1 MKYSDEFKTIY
12 WLVIVLFLT
21 LILIFRMKG
30 IFSGNIN
37 NFDILVF
44 IFWFSLL
51 VFPLIKEVNILGV
64 SFKKEIE
71 DVKREVRDLIYS
83 LGMEIKNTVNVNP
96 SFNLNIGKAS
106 LEERE
111 KKTVDDAKEDKT
123 EKVIVDEQNLK
134 TKEELFKERIDKIN
148 NVEKLVFE
156 KFSKKYNDN
165 FAPQIKIQ
173 SSVGKK
179 IVIDGG
185 IFEGN
190 KLKEVVE
197 VKFVRGLSFDALK
210 FIGIRFV
217 EKVVSFGV
225 KAPIRFVIV
234 SEEMSKEKAKKIKED
249 FACIDKV
256 KKLSRDSIIPEL
268 SFEFYKYIS
277 LRDEIIKV
285 KV

>member
-1 MKYSDEFKTIY
+1 MKYSNVFKTIY
-12 WLVIVLFLT
+12 WLVIVFFLT

-30 IFSGNIN
+30 FFSGNIN

-71 DVKREVRDLIYS
+71 DVKREVRDSIYS
-83 LGMEIKNTVNVNP
+83 LKMEIKNNVNVNP
-96 SFNLNIGKAS
+96 SFNLNIGKANM
-106 LEERE
+106 EERE
-111 KKTVDDAKEDKT
+111 KKAVDDAKEDKV
-123 EKVIVDEQNLK
+123 ERVIADEQNAK
-134 TKEELFKERIDKIN
+134 TKEELFKERIIKIN

-179 IVIDGG
+179 IIIDGG
-185 IFEGN
+185 IFEGG
-190 KLKEVVE
+190 KLKEVIE
-197 VKFVRGLSFDALK
+197 IKFIRAVSFDALK

-225 KAPIRFVIV
+225 KTPVRFVIV
-234 SEEMSKEKAKKIKED
+234 SEEMNKEKAHKIKED
-249 FACIDKV
+249 FAYIDKI

-277 LRDEIIKV
+277 LRNEIIKV
-285 KV
+285 KA